1 MTTPQPSVPFRAFL
15 LAGHP
20 TDAENLGRAASI
32 SRADV
37 ALLMDLAR
45 DPSLDPDS
53 ACEGITLLSAWLSN
67 RPHLKTPFAL
77 VFPNKTRES
86 VEAVAFALL
95 DRGADGLFG
104 LERWL
109 AGDIA
114 PEPAQAAPSAVD
126 VQGWLDTALPCPMA
140 LAFATGCPGLL
151 RRLIASLPR
160 ATRGTTLDR
169 LRCTDDS
176 PLLHLAS
183 ACSHEMTKVLLD
195 GGADPNLRDMAG
207 NTPLHTAASVQ
218 AVQALLSAGADS
230 AARNGDGHVCRQT
243 WMRTQQGNPR
253 LKDMLAAL
261 PAVSSKR
268 TARDAVFMGVWSAA
282 PARLASALTGEG
294 CSIPPAD
301 LAWMGALAR
310 MLKLVGDDRVGTEGV
325 PARFRKAGFGCR
337 PDQSGCLQACFM
349 AATLRANVLPH
360 GFSHVSRDER
370 LSMELFEQA
379 GGRLD
384 KEPGEM
390 NLAPS
395 GARAL
400 RALLPSVADGLPH
413 RLHALSQQLA
423 GESQQP
429 APVVLRAL
437 FDAWG
442 SALFSYGA
450 SPHLM
455 ELLDAAREVYPAQEP
470 SAILRGWSGLSTAF
484 VGRGDLAP
492 VTPGDLCRLCLAWAG
507 KPRNQ
512 GDVSRMG
519 DLFKDMFDIMQ
530 AWGREEWL
538 SVPAAI
544 GCLEAM
550 PDDSA
555 MALFVPGKEAWAAL
569 AQKARFALAH
579 GPVATAADA
588 PVRRPRQRA

>member
-151 RRLIASLPR
+151 HRLIASLPD
-160 ATRGTTLDR
+160 ATRGTALDR

-195 GGADPNLRDMAG
+195 GGADPNLRDVAG

-218 AVQALLSAGADS
+218 AVEVLLSAGADS
-230 AARNGDGHVCRQT
+230 AARNGDGHACRQV

-261 PAVSSKR
+261 PSAPSKR
-268 TARDAVFMGVWSAA
+268 TTRDAVFMGVWSAA
-282 PARLASALTGEG
+282 PARLASALAREG
-294 CSIPPAD
+294 CSIPPGD

-310 MLKLVGDDRVGTEGV
+310 MLKLVGNDQTGTEGV
-325 PARFRKAGFGCR
+325 PARLRKAGFGCSS
-337 PDQSGCLQACFM
+337 DQSGWLQACFM

-360 GFSHVSRDER
+360 GFANLSRTEKQ
-370 LSMELFEQA
+370 SMELFEQA
-379 GGRLD
+379 GGRLG
-384 KEPGEM
+384 KSPGEM
-390 NLAPS
+390 GLGPS

-400 RALLPSVADGLPH
+400 RALLPSIADGLPH
-413 RLHALSQQLA
+413 RLRALSQQLA

-550 PDDSA
+550 PDDGA

-569 AQKARFALAH
+569 AQKAKFAMTQPA
-579 GPVATAADA
+579 PAADT
-588 PVRRPRQRA
+588 PTRRPRQRA